1 MARLRSDGGG
11 VCLLCV
17 LQFGEHSVQFSAIS
31 EDDATLTV
39 QEVETLP
46 EAQPEHEQRNAIDDN
61 PWNRFVGSSVRWG
74 RRMTN
79 HHGYV
84 DGISWNLDRW
94 DRAPLVT
101 ALRWWS
107 LPAQFSSEPL
117 SSSSEVAPSLPI

>member
-11 VCLLCV
+11 VCLLWCCN
-17 LQFGEHSVQFSAIS
+17 LGSTPCSSRRSQ
-31 EDDATLTV
+31 EDDTLTV

-46 EAQPEHEQRNAIDDN
+46 EPQPEHEQRNAIDDN
-61 PWNRFVGSSVRWG
+61 PWNHFVGSSVRWC